1 MTYSITNEEFRRY
14 QTLVYQQTG
23 ISLSDQKQSLVVAR
37 LSKRLRELSLPS
49 FQAYFD
55 YVVNDK
61 DQDELTRLLDL
72 ISTNKTEF
80 FREPGHF
87 QFLKEQILPHLQ
99 DSRHV
104 RIWSAAC
111 SSGEE
116 PYTIAMTLYDAVPH
130 PARWNFKILA
140 SDISTRMLAKAAKG
154 IYEEEMVAHLPKAV
168 LHRHFLRGKGDNLG
182 RFKIK
187 PHLSGMVVHRRINL
201 MEDSYPIRTPLDA
214 IFCRNVLIYFDR
226 PTQTQLVAKF
236 NRYLKP
242 GGYLFIGHSESL
254 QWIEHPFTYVA
265 PTIYQKPGR
274 EVRSEE

>member
-1 MTYSITNEEFRRY
+1 MIYSITNEEFSRY

-23 ISLSDQKQSLVVAR
+23 ISLSDQKQALVVAR
-37 LSKRLRELSLPS
+37 LSKRLRELSLPT

-55 YVVNDK
+55 YVVNDT

-80 FREPGHF
+80 FREPVHF
-87 QFLKEQILPHLQ
+87 QFLKEHILPHLQ
-99 DSRHV
+99 DSRCV

-116 PYTIAMTLYDAVPH
+116 PYTIAMTLYDAVPD
-130 PARWNFKILA
+130 PAQWNFKILA
-140 SDISTRMLAKAAKG
+140 SDISTRMLAKAGNG
-154 IYEEEMVAHLPKAV
+154 IYEEEMVAHLPKGV
-168 LHRHFLRGKGDNLG
+168 LRRHFLRGKGDNLG

-201 MEDSYPIRTPLDA
+201 MEDSYPIRAPLDS

-226 PTQTQLVAKF
+226 PTQARLVAKF
-236 NRYLKP
+236 DRYLKP

-254 QWIEHPFTYVA
+254 QWITHPFTCVA
-265 PTIYQKPGR
+265 PTIYQKPGCEVKR
-274 EVRSEE
+274 EA